1 MKKWLLL
8 AAMLAML
15 VAVAVPAI
23 AQIASQEFEQES
35 DSGDVSTSFEIENSG
50 DNSNLCPA
58 ALQFSNTGNVQNAQ
72 GLVQYGQ
79 YDSSTGDV
87 EFSAPE
93 VLFEPSLEVECEQA
107 VEQAAVAT
115 N

>member
-8 AAMLAML
+8 SAMLAM
-15 VAVAVPAI
+15 VAFVALPTI
-23 AQIASQEFEQES
+23 AQVVSQEIEQETE
-35 DSGDVSTSFEIENSG
+35 SGEASTSFVVENSG
-50 DNSNLCPA
+50 DNSNLCPV
-58 ALQFSNTGNVQNAQ
+58 ALQFANTANVQNAQ
-72 GLVQYGQ
+72 GFVQYGQ
-79 YDSSTGDV
+79 YDSPTGDV

-107 VEQAAVAT
+107 VEQAAVAA